1 MKVRYFAWLRER
13 VGRDADDLDVPAAGD
28 TVSDCIDRLCARD
41 EVLAEAM
48 TDRSIF
54 KFALDARVVPPE
66 TPVTG
71 YTVLAILPPMTG
83 G

>member
-13 VGRDADDLDVPAAGD
+13 VGRDADDLDVLAAGP
-28 TVSDCIDRLCARD
+28 TVSDCIDWLCARD
-41 EVLAEAM
+41 EILAEAM
-48 TDRSIF
+48 ADRAIF

-66 TPVTG
+66 TPIG
-71 YTVLAILPPMTG
+71 GHAVLAILPPMTG